1 MRKKQPGPLTK
12 SGIALALAKA
22 RRKMKAKARKEKQDE
37 KEKRVYVR
45 WLLFCKGR
53 GKDKNL
59 CQKDSLFIN
68 RHVHEAYD
76 KYLLALEKGIDT
88 RLTRT
93 PIKRNP
99 DFPPSFKTYR
109 RIWYGGSK
117 FNYIKFDVPNLMK
130 MKWEEL
136 QSAMRDTEVRKQRE
150 GQWMLELRRE
160 IMLQVQSQSES
171 DQSGVVPSLSIAIH
185 KKVQGYERSSRT
197 DKGIPEGISQEES
210 GLTENQ
216 KHEAILRE
224 PRRGKVSEEAAVLGK
239 S

>member
-22 RRKMKAKARKEKQDE
+22 RRKMKAKARKDKQDE

-88 RLTRT
+88 RLTNT

-99 DFPPSFKTYR
+99 DFPPCFKTYR

-117 FNYIKFDVPNLMK
+117 HNYVKFDVPNLMK

-160 IMLQVQSQSES
+160 IGERERGGVDLQVPQLPPDPGRIERRRERKEQFRQRVEAERAGDRASET
-171 DQSGVVPSLSIAIH
+171 V
-185 KKVQGYERSSRT
+185 
-197 DKGIPEGISQEES
+197 
-210 GLTENQ
+210 
-216 KHEAILRE
+216 
-224 PRRGKVSEEAAVLGK
+224 GK
-239 S
+239 